1 MGFSILT
8 SKEVLRWK
16 SLRTCAVAWWKI
28 LGAAFLRVFFPEHQ
42 LTIWFIIK
50 EFHSRICLENL
61 ETYNICYSW
70 RVANQI
76 RSSER
81 YCCTAFVSSYVT
93 QCFRILTQ
101 EVCECRTCW
110 SPDPEEGCTGTV
122 DICGNLPSSR
132 TTSGTLSSSSR
143 QALVIPLA
151 MMAQLTI
158 PPKIL
163 TRMASTWN
171 RNRKVLIKMLTVNI
185 PSSNWLNNKSN

>member
-1 MGFSILT
+1 M
-8 SKEVLRWK
+8 
-16 SLRTCAVAWWKI
+16 
-28 LGAAFLRVFFPEHQ
+28 
-42 LTIWFIIK
+42 IWFIIK
-50 EFHSRICLENL
+50 GFHSGTCLEIL
-61 ETYNICYSW
+61 DTYNIRSSW
-70 RVANQI
+70 RAANQI

-93 QCFRILTQ
+93 QCFLMLSQ

-110 SPDPEEGCTGTV
+110 SPDPEEGCPGTV

-171 RNRKVLIKMLTVNI
+171 QNRKVLIKMLTVSI
-185 PSSNWLNNKSN
+185 PSSNWLINKDN